1 MCRRNGHLSH
11 LIDHNLSADVTEC
24 MTKNGING
32 DLFMELTEG
41 DFKEMAPRIADR
53 ILLSF
58 IQQAHRTDEAGKE
71 GTTGPLTLYR
81 RMLQICNI

>member
-1 MCRRNGHLSH
+1 
-11 LIDHNLSADVTEC
+11 
-24 MTKNGING
+24 
-32 DLFMELTEG
+32 MELTEG

>member
-1 MCRRNGHLSH
+1 
-11 LIDHNLSADVTEC
+11 
-24 MTKNGING
+24 
-32 DLFMELTEG
+32 MELTEG

-71 GTTGPLTLYR
+71 GTTGPLTPKVNDKCITSNSLHNFFF
-81 RMLQICNI
+81 LFF